1 MTTSTSR
8 QLVLSRRIGRDQ
20 VLGDKT
26 LDDNDIEPASVK
38 AAVFL
43 VNAYL
48 TKTTGA
54 AQGAAGRVESK
65 NAGDQLP
72 VAEGLGRLDQ
82 RRQQL
87 SADTTPTC
95 CVIQVDREFGD
106 AAVTGPW
113 SIATQIRP
121 TEDGVRA
128 IDGDE
133 PWVSLLVGNAL
144 SQVLDM
150 AQLGFESRASLLDAL
165 VVDGGDTRCVR
176 HRGRSDG
183 EFFCHMVG
191 SSNIMGKKRAQLQ
204 AFGLR
209 AEVGEHEDVVHVPTL
224 TPETNRAVAALA
236 SR

>member
-54 AQGAAGRVESK
+54 AQGAAGGVEIK

-113 SIATQIRP
+113 SIATHSP
-121 TEDGVRA
+121 
-128 IDGDE
+128 
-133 PWVSLLVGNAL
+133 N
-144 SQVLDM
+144 
-150 AQLGFESRASLLDAL
+150 
-165 VVDGGDTRCVR
+165 
-176 HRGRSDG
+176 RGRCSRYRRRRA
-183 EFFCHMVG
+183 
-191 SSNIMGKKRAQLQ
+191 MGIAPGRQCVEP
-204 AFGLR
+204 GPR
-209 AEVGEHEDVVHVPTL
+209 HG
-224 TPETNRAVAALA
+224 AARFRK
-236 SR
+236 SRIAPRCLGCRWR